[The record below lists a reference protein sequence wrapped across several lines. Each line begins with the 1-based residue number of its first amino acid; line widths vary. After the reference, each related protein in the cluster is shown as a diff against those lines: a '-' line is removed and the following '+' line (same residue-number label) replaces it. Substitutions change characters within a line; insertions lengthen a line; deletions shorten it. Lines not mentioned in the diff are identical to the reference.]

1 VVVADNGG
9 LISAPLIPAGIWSFR
24 RNPEESSGMKFGR
37 MACYFLH
44 SGVISFQWNLGI
56 PELRPECSAEFA
68 GMECN
73 GMESGC
79 LVTTLFGIH
88 CLFVA
93 HLLTNKHNV
102 LPFPP
107 PTIVSHHHHL
117 SFPPPP
123 TMLITAANNAHHH
136 HHPS

>member
-1 VVVADNGG
+1 MARSYQCPPNSCKN
-9 LISAPLIPAGIWSFR
+9 L
-24 RNPEESSGMKFGR
+24 EESSGMKFGR

-44 SGVISFQWNLGI
+44 SSVISFQWNLGI

-68 GMECN
+68 GTECN
-73 GMESGC
+73 RMESGC

-88 CLFVA
+88 YLFVA

-107 PTIVSHHHHL
+107 PTIISHHHHL

-123 TMLITAANNAHHH
+123 TMLVTATNNARHHH
-136 HHPS
+136 RPS